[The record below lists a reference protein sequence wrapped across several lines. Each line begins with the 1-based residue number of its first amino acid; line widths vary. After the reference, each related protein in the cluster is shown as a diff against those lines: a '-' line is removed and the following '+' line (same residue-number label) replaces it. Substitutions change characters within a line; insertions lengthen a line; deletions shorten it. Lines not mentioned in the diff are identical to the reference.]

1 MSAILTYPIDEPEIN
16 EMIEVIKAVHLET
29 MDYPPVRPVSSD
41 SYLPA
46 GLIDRMRRILE
57 KVEGVAL

>member
-29 MDYPPVRPVSSD
+29 MDSPPVRPVSSD